1 MVTIFVEG
9 TAEQNLLGRLLAD
22 LPAAVNVRVVAAGN
36 ADDARPRARKELLF
50 HQRPTLLVIDAD
62 SVDADRVEQQQR
74 ELEAYLA
81 WGGNGL
87 PYQVVQF
94 VPTMEAVFFDAPD
107 VLEHLVGRK
116 VDELMLAAGEIA
128 PKAVLQRI
136 GVPDVEARLDRLT
149 ADDIRKL
156 RGHPAIAAIR
166 EFVQAHAEPEPL
178 RRSA

>member
-9 TAEQNLLGRLLAD
+9 TAEQNLLGRLIAD
-22 LPAAVNVRVVAAGN
+22 LPAAANVRLIAAGN

-50 HQRPTLLVIDAD
+50 HQRPALLVIDAD

-81 WGGNGL
+81 WGGNGV
-87 PYQVVQF
+87 PYEVVQF
-94 VPTMEAVFFDAPD
+94 VPTMEAVFFGAPD

-116 VDELMLAAGEIA
+116 VDELMLAAGEVA
-128 PKAVLQRI
+128 PRAVLERI
-136 GVPDVEARLDRLT
+136 GVPDVQACLEKLT
-149 ADDIRKL
+149 EDDIRKL
-156 RGHPAIAAIR
+156 RTHPAIASIR